1 MCTIVQRR
9 KVFRAKS
16 ISDFLPYKDMYQILL
31 LSASFSA
38 WQFARLVLEG
48 INLRISIITK
58 SLCNFT
64 LFPMSSKYQVSP
76 WMTSFWH
83 QNEFQ
88 ERQHIILLQLLYY
101 YSKMTEFEGEIF
113 TISMVLSSTYHIHIV
128 GKVILFHFR
137 KVFEEFCQILSKVC
151 ANNALSY
158 ERVSFNIRKNF
169 ALLIWSKLIDF

>member
-1 MCTIVQRR
+1 
-9 KVFRAKS
+9 
-16 ISDFLPYKDMYQILL
+16 MYQILL
-31 LSASFSA
+31 LSPSFSA
-38 WQFARLVLEG
+38 WQFTRLVLEG

-113 TISMVLSSTYHIHIV
+113 TISMVLSSTYHIHIGSWKSNFV
-128 GKVILFHFR
+128 PFQKSIWR
-137 KVFEEFCQILSKVC
+137 ILSNTLESVC
-151 ANNALSY
+151 KQCFEL
-158 ERVSFNIRKNF
+158 RKSFFQYSKEF
-169 ALLIWSKLIDF
+169 HTTCLIKIDWFLKIFFNVMFKLIQHSRKS

>member
-1 MCTIVQRR
+1 M
-9 KVFRAKS
+9 
-16 ISDFLPYKDMYQILL
+16 PYKDLYQILL
-31 LSASFSA
+31 LAVLA
-38 WQFARLVLEG
+38 WQFTRLVLEG

-88 ERQHIILLQLLYY
+88 ERQHIIHPTTAFILLQQNDRIWRRNIYY
-101 YSKMTEFEGEIF
+101 FNGSYK
-113 TISMVLSSTYHIHIV
+113 YHIHIV
-128 GKVILFHFR
+128 VKVISFHFR
-137 KVFEEFCQILSKVC
+137 KVFEEFCQIPLKVC
-151 ANNALSY
+151 ANNASSY

-169 ALLIWSKLIDF
+169 TLLVWSKLID